1 MMNINWKV
9 RIRHRQFW
17 VAIVS
22 ASVLLANHIAS
33 LFNIDITLISFKI
46 QQLLETILLI
56 LTLFG
61 IIIDPTTEGVN
72 DSSQVMDYTKPR
84 NQAENVKRTAEKIEE
99 THQETKIEVHH
110 ETKIEV
116 IQQQQESN
124 KDKVEENPKK

>member
-1 MMNINWKV
+1 MMKINWKV
-9 RIRHRQFW
+9 RIQHRQFW

-22 ASVLLANHIAS
+22 ASILLANHIAS

-61 IIIDPTTEGVN
+61 IIIDPTTVGVN
-72 DSSQVMDYTKPR
+72 DSSQVMDNTKPR
-84 NQAENVKRTAEKIEE
+84 NEAKVGRTAEKIEE